1 MMTDLLNSV
10 VRAGGSLLLMFLC
23 RLLAQPLTE
32 AAHGGDLDAPGW
44 GILVALALM
53 SSICTLALM
62 KAVVDF
68 IISIISS

>member
-1 MMTDLLNSV
+1 MTDVLTSV
-10 VRAGGSLLLMFLC
+10 VRAGGTLLLMCLC

-32 AAHGGDLDAPGW
+32 AAHAGDLDAPGW

-53 SSICTLALM
+53 SSICTLALI

-68 IISIISS
+68 VINLIGS

>member
-1 MMTDLLNSV
+1 MMTDVLTSV

-23 RLLAQPLTE
+23 RLLAHPLIE
-32 AAHGGDLDAPGW
+32 AAHVGDLDAPGW

-53 SSICTLALM
+53 SSICTLALI

>member
-23 RLLAQPLTE
+23 RLLAQPLTD
-32 AAHGGDLDAPGW
+32 AAHAGDLHFSGW
-44 GILVALALM
+44 SILVALALM
-53 SSICTLALM
+53 SSICTLALI

-68 IISIISS
+68 AIKLICS